1 MSAEAI
7 APLDMAL
14 DRMRE
19 LASIGAGHAATAL
32 AQLVRRTIHMDVPS
46 VDIAGA
52 VPAAARGVS
61 GGSAICFGLEGGFVG
76 NTAVVFSRTSLE
88 VLVSEVMGADAYG
101 GDTAVESAVR
111 EAGNILVS
119 HYASAIADT
128 LHACVLPTVPLLTE
142 PEDLGAWVDDVGG
155 ATAVVVASS
164 LYDDERE
171 LEGYLVLVPGDAS
184 LRYP

>member
-1 MSAEAI
+1 MSAGPARSL
-7 APLDMAL
+7 PTAL

-19 LASIGAGHAATAL
+19 LANIGAGHAATAL

-46 VDIAGA
+46 VDVGGSAPEAACGA
-52 VPAAARGVS
+52 S

-76 NTAVVFSRTSLE
+76 DMAVVFSRSSLE

-142 PEDLGAWVDDVGG
+142 PHDLDIWVDDVGG

-171 LEGYLVLVPGDAS
+171 LEGYLLLVPGDAS

>member
-1 MSAEAI
+1 MSAGSVASL
-7 APLDMAL
+7 PTAL

-46 VDIAGA
+46 VDVAGA
-52 VPAAARGVS
+52 VPREARDAS
-61 GGSAICFGLEGGFVG
+61 GGSAICFGLEGGFAG
-76 NTAVVFSRTSLE
+76 NLAVVFSRSSLE

-101 GDTAVESAVR
+101 GDMAVESAVR
-111 EAGNILVS
+111 ETGNILAS

-142 PEDLGAWVDDVGG
+142 PHELGVWVEDVGG
-155 ATAVVVASS
+155 ASAVVVASS

-171 LEGYLVLVPGDAS
+171 LEGYLLLVPGDSS